1 MAQAATSFQLLYIS
15 RLGPGCNFSVVRE
28 IVELARRTN
37 PALGIT
43 GALLF
48 DGERFCQLLEGGEPE
63 VQTLMRRIEAD
74 PRHTRVE
81 LLHAD
86 VTSAGASMTRW
97 VSGYCDAHDL
107 DALDRL
113 ATVPASAPAPALA
126 PAFGTT
132 PALTAIDQFAA
143 VLNRA
148 DIV

>member
-28 IVELARRTN
+28 IVGVARRSN

-48 DGERFCQLLEGGEPE
+48 DGERFCQLMEGGEPE
-63 VQTLMRRIEAD
+63 VRALMRRIEAD

-86 VTSAGASMTRW
+86 VSSAGPLMTRW

-113 ATVPASAPAPALA
+113 AAVPTPAPAPAPA
-126 PAFGTT
+126 PAFEPT
-132 PALTAIDQFAA
+132 PAVTAIDQFAA